1 MRSVRITALLLS
13 AMAVLFAARTES
25 AASAVADSVLRLHVV
40 GASDSRED
48 QALKLRARDAV
59 LEYLAP
65 VLEGCESREEA
76 ERRVLPLLRDI
87 AAVAARASGQ
97 TAEAGLAGE
106 EFPEREYDGFALP
119 AGDYRALR
127 IRLGEARGKNW
138 WCVVFPPLCAALATD
153 DPDAFALFDGGET
166 ALISG
171 AGRELRFRVVEWTRS
186 LLARLS

>member
-1 MRSVRITALLLS
+1 MRSVRITALILS
-13 AMAVLFAARTES
+13 AAAVLFAARTES
-25 AASAVADSVLRLHVV
+25 AAAAVAESVLRLHVV
-40 GASDSRED
+40 GASDSQED

-65 VLEGCESREEA
+65 LLESCKSREEA
-76 ERRVLPLLRDI
+76 EQKILPLLRDI
-87 AAVAARASGQ
+87 AEVAARASGQ
-97 TAEAGLAGE
+97 AAVAGRAGE
-106 EFPEREYDGFALP
+106 ECPEREYDGFALP

-127 IRLGEARGKNW
+127 IRLGEAQGKNW
-138 WCVVFPPLCAALATD
+138 WCVVFPPLCAALASD